1 MHCPS
6 CESENRH
13 GRRFC
18 LACGSPVSREC
29 PACGAANEGQAAF
42 CGECGARLEP
52 ATQAPTRGDDEEA
65 AYDPAAALERL
76 IPREFAERL
85 RATRG
90 HVGHERRLVTML
102 FCDIRGSTPMAEAL
116 DPEDVLDIVNGAFE
130 HLIAPVYRHEG
141 TVAEMRGDAILAF
154 FGAPVG
160 HEDDPVRAVR
170 AALDI
175 QAGIRDYAARLRAER
190 GIEGFSVRIGI
201 HTGVVVVG
209 EVGSDLRVAY
219 TAVGDAI
226 NLAARM
232 EQNAP
237 AGGILVSAETWR
249 AIAED
254 FVTVPQPPLTVK
266 GHVAPVDTYLVE
278 RPLPVAIGART
289 RRIEGVETRL
299 VGRAAE
305 LRQLEAAFA
314 ATLEG
319 RGGRVVLVTGDPGV
333 GKSRL
338 VGELVRGA
346 LDRPKP
352 PDAWLGRATPT
363 GIATPYGLLRDLWAR
378 RCGILDSDPAAVAHG
393 RFERDVVGVFGGDPS
408 ATMRAHVLGQL
419 LGFDYTGSPYLRGL
433 LDDPR
438 LVRNRARVYLADYL
452 RSASAIRPIIVLLED
467 LHWADDSSLNALSEL
482 AEALPDCPILFLA
495 TARLDLDERH
505 PKWATTVLGTLR
517 LALEPL
523 DAASSEELVAE
534 ILRRADT
541 VPDALRTMVV
551 VRSEGNPFFAEEL
564 VKMLLEDGV
573 IERSPGGD
581 QAWHI
586 RADRL
591 DEVRIPPGLT
601 GVLQA
606 RLDRLEPEERAT
618 LQRASVVGRRFWDRA
633 VTRLAAADDHPP
645 DPARASA
652 VTSASL
658 ATLERR
664 ELAFE
669 RTPSTFTGCRE
680 YVFKHAL
687 VRDVAYESLLRRQ
700 RRAYH
705 GAAADWLLATGGDRA
720 DETAGIV
727 GTHLELAG
735 RGAEAARQYARAAAR
750 AAATFANDE
759 AIDLYRRALRLDREL
774 PPENRDRDLSS
785 GLAEALGNVLHLLR
799 RHEAARL
806 EYRAALVDVPADG
819 AVTSARLRRLI
830 GNTWVG
836 DGRFE
841 EADAAF
847 DEAEAALGPI
857 PEAEEASPGGAPVDA
872 PARAEPELRRW
883 REWMALQNDRM
894 LAWYWAYRGDELD
907 ALVGR
912 MRPVVERW
920 GSPAERAGFYQALV
934 MTELRRYRYVLPAE
948 VVQHAWL
955 QLEASRELG
964 LPDRLAWPWFFVGF
978 ACLWQGE
985 LASAET
991 HIATA
996 LEIAER
1002 TGDLTTEAR
1011 CVTYLA
1017 LAARIRNDA
1026 GRVAS
1031 LAGRGVDV
1039 VTRAAMPEYL
1049 GVVHGNESWLAYR
1062 AGDLD
1067 GAERF
1072 GALAQASAVPPFRW
1086 TWLWPFIG
1094 AALARG
1100 DLEAAVGRAR
1110 GLLAPDEQRTS
1121 DDILVP
1127 LEAALGAW
1135 DAGDVTVTRARLEVA
1150 AAAACLTGRL

>member
-1 MHCPS
+1 VHCPS
-6 CESENRH
+6 CESENRP

-18 LACGSPVSREC
+18 LACGSPISRTC
-29 PACGAANEGQAAF
+29 PACGADNEGQAAF
-42 CGECGARLEP
+42 CGECGTTLDP
-52 ATQAPTRGDDEEA
+52 ATPARRDDGEA
-65 AYDPAAALERL
+65 EYDPAAALERL
-76 IPREFAERL
+76 VPREFAERL

-102 FCDIRGSTPMAEAL
+102 FCDIRGSTPMAETL
-116 DPEDVLDIVNGAFE
+116 DPEDVLEIVNGAFE

-249 AIAED
+249 SIAED
-254 FVTVPQPPLTVK
+254 FFTVPQPPLTVK

-278 RPLPVAIGART
+278 RPLPAAIGART

-299 VGRAAE
+299 IGRDAE
-305 LRQLEAAFA
+305 LRQLEAALDA
-314 ATLEG
+314 ALDG
-319 RGGRVVLVTGDPGV
+319 RGGGIVLVTGDPGV

-338 VGELVRGA
+338 VGELVRVA

-352 PDAWLGRATPT
+352 PDTWMGRATPT

-378 RCGILDSDPAAVAHG
+378 RCGILDSDSAAVARE
-393 RFERDVVGVFGGDPS
+393 RFERDVVGVFGDDASGV
-408 ATMRAHVLGQL
+408 MRAHVLGQL
-419 LGFDYTGSPYLRGL
+419 LGFDYAGSPYLRGL

-438 LVRNRARVYLADYL
+438 QVRNRARVYVADYL
-452 RSASAIRPIIVLLED
+452 RSVSTTRPLIVLLED
-467 LHWADDSSLNALSEL
+467 LHWADDSSLNALPEL
-482 AEALPDCPILFLA
+482 AMALGDRPALFVA
-495 TARLDLDERH
+495 TARQALDERH
-505 PKWATTVLGTLR
+505 PGWTSAVPGMLR

-523 DAASSEELVAE
+523 DAAASEELVAE
-534 ILRRADT
+534 ILRRADR
-541 VPDALRTMVV
+541 VPAALRNMIVG
-551 VRSEGNPFFAEEL
+551 RSEGNPFFAEEL

-573 IERSPGGD
+573 IERSPGD
-581 QAWHI
+581 EHAWRV

-591 DEVRIPPGLT
+591 GEVRIPPGLT

-633 VTRLAAADDHPP
+633 VTRLAAADNHPT
-645 DPARASA
+645 DSARAPA
-652 VTSASL
+652 VTAASL
-658 ATLERR
+658 AVLERR

-669 RTPSTFTGCRE
+669 RTPSTFADCRE

-705 GAAADWLLATGGDRA
+705 GAAADWLLGAGGDRA
-720 DETAGIV
+720 DETAGIM

-735 RGAEAARQYARAAAR
+735 RGAEAARQYARAASR
-750 AAATFANDE
+750 AAAAFANDE
-759 AIDLYRRALRLDREL
+759 AIDLFRRALRLDREL
-774 PPENRDRDLSS
+774 PPESRDREISA
-785 GLAEALGNVLHLLR
+785 GLAEDLGNVLHLLR

-806 EYRAALVDVPADG
+806 EYRSALADVPSDD

-830 GNTWVG
+830 ANTWVG

-847 DEAEAALGPI
+847 DEAEAALGPVL
-857 PEAEEASPGGAPVDA
+857 EVEEAARPSAPVDA

-894 LAWYWAYRGDELD
+894 LARYWAFRDDELD

-920 GSPAERAGFYQALV
+920 GSPAERSGFYQALV
-934 MTELRRYRYVLPAE
+934 MAELRRYRYVLPVE
-948 VVQHAWL
+948 VVEHARL
-955 QLEASRELG
+955 QLEASRDLG
-964 LPDRLAWPWFFVGF
+964 LPDRLAWPWFFLGF
-978 ACLWQGE
+978 ACLWQGN
-985 LASAET
+985 LAAAEA
-991 HIATA
+991 HMATS

-1002 TGDLTTEAR
+1002 TGDVTTEAR

-1031 LAGRGVDV
+1031 LVGRGVDI

-1067 GAERF
+1067 AAERF

-1086 TWLWPFIG
+1086 TWLWPFVG

-1100 DLEAAVGRAR
+1100 DLETAIGRAR
-1110 GLLAPDEQRTS
+1110 DLLAPDEQRTS

-1135 DAGDVTVTRARLEVA
+1135 DEGDVTVARARLEEA
-1150 AAAACLTGRL
+1150 ATAARLTGRL